1 MIIEVNNNLI
11 TFAAA
16 NINLTMKNFVLRSIS
31 GIIYV
36 ALIVGALAGGLVWST
51 ALFSIFC
58 VLAML
63 EFQRITMGAVKS
75 GADIAARALDIIVAL
90 AMCNIVYLLE
100 MPTPIAMLS
109 ICIAF
114 GYAALRFTIAL
125 YDKSDHALADTS
137 WSALSMFYIAAPL
150 MMLGLLCSE
159 QSGWKIV
166 LTMFAIIWLNDTGAY
181 CVGSLIGRK
190 RLFPRLSPKKS
201 WEGFFG
207 GLAFC
212 LAAGVGASYIIGEP
226 FNMVE
231 WLGFGAMVCVL
242 STWGDLFESL
252 IKRTNHIKDS
262 GNIIPGH
269 GGILDRIDSMLFA
282 SVGVFVVLF
291 CVDML

>member
-1 MIIEVNNNLI
+1 
-11 TFAAA
+11 
-16 NINLTMKNFVLRSIS
+16 MKNLVLRSVS
-31 GIIYV
+31 GIVYV
-36 ALIVGALAGGLVWST
+36 ALIVGALVGGLVWST

-63 EFQRITMGAVKS
+63 EFQRITMGPVAK
-75 GADIAARALDIIVAL
+75 GADIVARAVDIIVAL
-90 AMCNIVYLLE
+90 VLCNIVYLLD
-100 MPTPIAMLS
+100 MPLPFALLS

-114 GYAALRFTIAL
+114 GYGALRFTISL
-125 YDKSDHALADTS
+125 YDKNERSLGDTA
-137 WSALSMFYIAAPL
+137 WSALSMLYIAAPL

-159 QSGWKIV
+159 PDGWKMI
-166 LTMFAIIWLNDTGAY
+166 LAMFVMIWLNDTGAY
-181 CVGSLIGRK
+181 CVGSMLGRH

-212 LAAGVGASYIIGEP
+212 LAAGVGAFYIIGEP
-226 FNMVE
+226 FTVYE

-262 GNIIPGH
+262 GNLIPGH
-269 GGILDRIDSMLFA
+269 GGILDRIDSMLFVA
-282 SVGVFVVLF
+282 VGVFVVMF

>member
-1 MIIEVNNNLI
+1 
-11 TFAAA
+11 
-16 NINLTMKNFVLRSIS
+16 MKNLVLRSVS
-31 GIIYV
+31 GVVYV
-36 ALIVGALAGGLVWST
+36 ALIVGALIGGLVWST

-63 EFQRITMGAVKS
+63 EFQRITMGPTVNCADVASRAV
-75 GADIAARALDIIVAL
+75 DIIVAL
-90 AMCNIVYLLE
+90 AMCNVVYLLD
-100 MPTPIAMLS
+100 MPTPIAMLAL
-109 ICIAF
+109 CIAF
-114 GYAALRFTIAL
+114 GYGAVRFTIAL
-125 YDKSDHALADTS
+125 YNKRDSSLADTA
-137 WSALSMFYIAAPL
+137 WSALSMLYIAAPL

-159 QSGWKIV
+159 QDGWKMI
-166 LTMFAIIWLNDTGAY
+166 LAMFVMIWLNDTGAY
-181 CVGSLIGRK
+181 CVGSLCGRH

-212 LAAGVGASYIIGEP
+212 LAAGVGAFYITGEP
-226 FNMVE
+226 FTIYE

-269 GGILDRIDSMLFA
+269 GGILDRIDSMLFV
-282 SVGVFVVLF
+282 SVGVFLVLF